1 MTKVFII
8 AEAGINHNGKIKLA
22 KKLIDIASNAK
33 VDAVK
38 FQLFDTES
46 FIHKNKLFK
55 IYKIFKKLEFS
66 KNTWKSI
73 INFAKKKKI
82 KLFFSV
88 FDIPSVSLLSKLN
101 IKLVKIPSGEINNI
115 ELLKTINRKK
125 FKVILSTGMAKMSE
139 IKFSLKILK
148 NCNVSILHCVSEYP
162 AEISKLNLNFIKK
175 LRKIFNSRIGFSDH
189 TNEINASSIAVSQG
203 AQIIEKHFT
212 YKKNQKFGDHKM
224 SLSSKELIEFVKNI
238 RNTEKMMGKEK
249 KLIYK
254 NELNLSKVA
263 RKGVYIR
270 QNINKGEIL
279 KKENIILLRPENQ
292 KNLISYKKSIGKKA
306 KKNIKSLD
314 NFNNK
319 NFK

>member
-1 MTKVFII
+1 MVKVFII

-22 KKLIDIASNAK
+22 KQLIDIASKAK

-38 FQLFDTES
+38 FQLFDTDN
-46 FIHKNKLFK
+46 FIHKKKLFK

-66 KNTWKSI
+66 KNTWKII
-73 INFAKKKKI
+73 INYAKKKKI

-88 FDIPSVSLLSKLN
+88 FDIPSVNLLSKLN

-148 NCNVSILHCVSEYP
+148 NCNVSILHCVSAYP

-175 LRKIFNSRIGFSDH
+175 FRKIFNFRIGFSDH

-224 SLSSKELIEFVKNI
+224 SLSPKELIEFVKNI